1 VTEIQQTSGADVAVL
16 VERAII
22 HGDLSGLGPKERTAY
37 YVRVCE
43 SVGLNPLTKPFEYLR
58 LNGKETLYA
67 TRACTDQLRQLHGVS
82 VRIVS
87 REHQEGVYVVTAAA
101 TDKTGRTDESTGAV
115 PVGNTKGEA
124 LANAM
129 MKAETKAKRR
139 VTLSICGLGFLD
151 ESELDTIPS
160 TRMQRIEPIEDPQT
174 IEAAVRALEPP
185 KAAPTTWA
193 ATALAELSAM
203 DSEDTLRD
211 WATDAKARVSALEKR
226 EKVQVW
232 AAIQSAARKC
242 GIEDVSG
249 WWNQVAAQAAE

>member
-1 VTEIQQTSGADVAVL
+1 VTEIQKTNGVDASL

-82 VRIVS
+82 LRIVS
-87 REHQEGVYVVTAAA
+87 RESVDGVYVVTAAA

-115 PVGNTKGEA
+115 PIGNQKGEA
-124 LANAM
+124 MANAM

-151 ESELDTIPS
+151 ESEIESIPTS
-160 TRMQRIEPIEDPQT
+160 RAQRIEPIEDPQV
-174 IEAAVRALEPP
+174 IEAVVAALEPP
-185 KAAPTTWA
+185 KPATGWATTA
-193 ATALAELSAM
+193 VGELAAM
-203 DSEDTLRD
+203 DSEDVLRE
-211 WATDAKARVSALEKR
+211 WAADAKARVAALDKR
-226 EKVQVW
+226 EKVAVW
-232 AAIQSAARKC
+232 AAVQAAARKC
-242 GIEDVSG
+242 GIEDVAA
-249 WWNQVAAQAAE
+249 WWGNVTAAQAAE